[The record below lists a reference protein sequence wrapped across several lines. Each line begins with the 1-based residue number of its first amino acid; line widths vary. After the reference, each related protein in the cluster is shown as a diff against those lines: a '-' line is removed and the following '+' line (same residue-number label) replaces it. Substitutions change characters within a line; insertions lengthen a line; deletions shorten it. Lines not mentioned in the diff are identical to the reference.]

1 MLNFYYP
8 TKEKIIHFVLDHF
21 ISPFGSMTNGV
32 VFVLVIV
39 GLSSCLKQENFPNR
53 PDLEFIGIIA
63 AVQPADSLGVIR
75 FNFTDGDG
83 DLGLNPGDTFNEFA
97 PGQPYNFNL
106 FARYFDKQN
115 GEYVEW
121 VPPDSVS
128 AGFNARFIKL
138 SSEGGSGALEGEMDY
153 GFAGRAGA
161 PFDTIR
167 YEIYIVDRALQHSDT
182 IVTPDIILSS
192 F

>member
-1 MLNFYYP
+1 ML
-8 TKEKIIHFVLDHF
+8 IV
-21 ISPFGSMTNGV
+21 
-32 VFVLVIV
+32 V
-39 GLSSCLKQENFPNR
+39 GLASCLKREEFPNR

-75 FNFTDGDG
+75 FSFTDGDG
-83 DLGLNPGDTFNEFA
+83 DLGLDAGDTLNEFA
-97 PGQPYNFNL
+97 SGEPYHFNL
-106 FARYFDKQN
+106 IARYFDKRD

-121 VPPDSVS
+121 IPPTPLL
-128 AGFNARFIKL
+128 NARFKRL

-153 GFAGRAGA
+153 GFAARPGA

-167 YEIYIVDRALQHSDT
+167 YEIYIVDRSLQHSDT
-182 IVTPDIILSS
+182 IVTPDIILSN

>member
-1 MLNFYYP
+1 MRKGLL
-8 TKEKIIHFVLDHF
+8 FVL
-21 ISPFGSMTNGV
+21 
-32 VFVLVIV
+32 IV
-39 GLSSCLKQENFPNR
+39 AGLSSCLKKQDFPNR

-63 AVQPADSLGVIR
+63 AVQPADSLGAIR
-75 FNFTDGDG
+75 FSFTDGDG
-83 DLGLNPGDTFNEFA
+83 DLGLDKGDTLNEFA
-97 PGQPYNFNL
+97 PGQPFYYNL
-106 FARYFDKQN
+106 FVRYFDKRN

-121 VPPDSVS
+121 VPPTPL
-128 AGFNARFIKL
+128 FNARFKRL

-153 GFAGRAGA
+153 GFAGRPGA

>member
-1 MLNFYYP
+1 MR
-8 TKEKIIHFVLDHF
+8 KGVL
-21 ISPFGSMTNGV
+21 
-32 VFVLVIV
+32 FVLVV
-39 GLSSCLKQENFPNR
+39 LGLSSCLKQEDFPNR

-75 FNFTDGDG
+75 FSFTDGDG
-83 DLGLNPGDTFNEFA
+83 DLGLNAGDTLNEFA

-115 GEYVEW
+115 GEYVEFI
-121 VPPDSVS
+121 PPSPL
-128 AGFNARFIKL
+128 FNARFIRL
-138 SSEGGSGALEGEMDY
+138 SSEGGSGALEGEIDY
-153 GFAGRAGA
+153 GFAGRPGA

-167 YEIYIVDRALQHSDT
+167 YEIYIVDRSLQHSDT